1 MRVQSQQK
9 RKDEIANTREEA
21 KGEEGNQA
29 SEKVEIKTR
38 QGRKD
43 RDKASKEDNRRETSC
58 PSITTTNIYSRG
70 GGSRTRRT
78 QSPVPPPI
86 RKVLEKKSKAQLST
100 NIAHYYPFISAKA
113 LIAFD
118 KRIKGKQPIKERA
131 LDLKSYGTD
140 KVIHDIIKS
149 LGWT

>member
-1 MRVQSQQK
+1 MKKWKSK
-9 RKDEIANTREEA
+9 LD
-21 KGEEGNQA
+21 
-29 SEKVEIKTR
+29 KVERIETR
-38 QGRKD
+38 PPRRIIEEKPHVP
-43 RDKASKEDNRRETSC
+43 ASPPLTS
-58 PSITTTNIYSRG
+58 TQEEVEVEQEE
-70 GGSRTRRT
+70 T

-113 LIAFD
+113 SIAFD